1 MLMIC
6 NLEIWTI
13 RFTFF
18 SDLSEKQSNRFTMPN
33 FKIQN
38 KKKTKR
44 HKHKRKPSKRKNQS
58 KTKQNDND
66 THKMKNSKINI
77 ANCFA
82 SKPFLKSLYP
92 QNKSDILTAYQQL
105 IHPLSTF
112 NPEMDVC
119 EKKYTTT
126 YDMYCQT
133 LCNYIA
139 PILTQFY
146 AYKQSLYQ
154 YNHAGVIAIET
165 RHDDKLQDLLKISK
179 EDKVVG
185 FQQNKMISVAYI
197 PDEQTLISYFKAIQ
211 VKQNKCDV
219 FLQIPM
225 SCKNDTLNMWRKK
238 YFPLF
243 INIQADNFHDM
254 IYQEQHTSIDN
265 TILEAPFFQQ
275 SMKKYG
281 IEKHISID
289 NTILEASFFKQ
300 SMKKSGIEMCSLLN
314 IQLKEQIIFGMD
326 CMPTISPTNT

>member
-1 MLMIC
+1 
-6 NLEIWTI
+6 
-13 RFTFF
+13 
-18 SDLSEKQSNRFTMPN
+18 MPN

-58 KTKQNDND
+58 KTKQNDNN

-105 IHPLSTF
+105 IHPFSTF

-119 EKKYTTT
+119 GKKYTIT
-126 YDMYCQT
+126 YDIYCQT
-133 LCNYIA
+133 LRNYIT

-179 EDKVVG
+179 EGKVVD

-197 PDEQTLISYFKAIQ
+197 PDEQTLKSYFKAIQ
-211 VKQNKCDV
+211 VKQDKCNA

-254 IYQEQHTSIDN
+254 IYQKQPTSINN
-265 TILEAPFFQQ
+265 TNFEAV
-275 SMKKYG
+275 
-281 IEKHISID
+281 
-289 NTILEASFFKQ
+289 LFKQ
-300 SMKKSGIEMCSLLN
+300 SMEKSGIQMCSLLN

>member
-1 MLMIC
+1 
-6 NLEIWTI
+6 
-13 RFTFF
+13 
-18 SDLSEKQSNRFTMPN
+18 MPN

-58 KTKQNDND
+58 KTKQNDNN

-105 IHPLSTF
+105 IHSFSTF
-112 NPEMDVC
+112 NPKMDVC
-119 EKKYTTT
+119 GKNYKTT
-126 YDMYCQT
+126 YDIYCQT
-133 LCNYIA
+133 LRNYIT

-179 EDKVVG
+179 EGKVVD

-197 PDEQTLISYFKAIQ
+197 PDEQTLKSYFKAIQ
-211 VKQNKCDV
+211 VKQDKCNA

-254 IYQEQHTSIDN
+254 IYQEQPTSINN
-265 TILEAPFFQQ
+265 TNFEAV
-275 SMKKYG
+275 
-281 IEKHISID
+281 
-289 NTILEASFFKQ
+289 LFKQ
-300 SMKKSGIEMCSLLN
+300 SMEKSGIQMCSLLN